1 MRKIFFLPILIVL
14 NLLSCSVNTKQQN
27 FQQKEIQYELIL
39 MLKENSV
46 QTDQEI
52 EIINNIQDFTKIYKQ
67 LNLTR
72 FPGIPIPK
80 IDFEE
85 NSILVINKKLSEDI
99 EFTDIALDK
108 IIQNKKCI
116 KVSTKLDNTTMNIS
130 NKNRV
135 LKIYKIPKIETS
147 ICN

>member
-52 EIINNIQDFTKIYKQ
+52 EIITDIQDFTKIYKQ

-116 KVSTKLDNTTMNIS
+116 KVSTKLHNTTMNIS

-135 LKIYKIPKIETS
+135 LKLYKIPKIETS

>member
-52 EIINNIQDFTKIYKQ
+52 EIITSIQDFTKIYKQ

-116 KVSTKLDNTTMNIS
+116 KVSTKLHNTTMNIS
-130 NKNRV
+130 NKNGV

>member
-52 EIINNIQDFTKIYKQ
+52 EIITSIQDFTKIYKQ

-116 KVSTKLDNTTMNIS
+116 KVSTKLHNTTMNIS

>member
-52 EIINNIQDFTKIYKQ
+52 EIITSIQDFTKIYKQ

>member
-116 KVSTKLDNTTMNIS
+116 KVSTKLHNTTMNIS

>member
-52 EIINNIQDFTKIYKQ
+52 EIITNIQDFTKIYKQ

-135 LKIYKIPKIETS
+135 LKLYKIPKIETS

>member
-108 IIQNKKCI
+108 IIQNKECI

-135 LKIYKIPKIETS
+135 LKLYKILKIETS

>member
-39 MLKENSV
+39 MLKENSL

-52 EIINNIQDFTKIYKQ
+52 EIITDIQDFTKIYKQ

-108 IIQNKKCI
+108 IIQNKECI
-116 KVSTKLDNTTMNIS
+116 KVSTKLHNTTMNIS

-135 LKIYKIPKIETS
+135 LKLYKIPKIETS

>member
-135 LKIYKIPKIETS
+135 LKLYKIPKIETS

>member
-52 EIINNIQDFTKIYKQ
+52 EIINNIQNFTKIYKQ

-135 LKIYKIPKIETS
+135 LKLYKIPKIETS

>member
-1 MRKIFFLPILIVL
+1 MRKIFFLSILIVL
-14 NLLSCSVNTKQQN
+14 NLLSCSVNTKEQN

-52 EIINNIQDFTKIYKQ
+52 EIITNIQDFTKIYKQ

-85 NSILVINKKLSEDI
+85 NSILVINKKLSEDV

-116 KVSTKLDNTTMNIS
+116 KVSTKLHNTTMNIS

>member
-14 NLLSCSVNTKQQN
+14 NLLSCSVNTKEQN

-52 EIINNIQDFTKIYKQ
+52 EIITNIQDFTKIYKQ

-116 KVSTKLDNTTMNIS
+116 KVSTKLHNTTMNIS

-135 LKIYKIPKIETS
+135 LKLYKIPKIETS

>member
-1 MRKIFFLPILIVL
+1 MRKIFVLPILIVL

-52 EIINNIQDFTKIYKQ
+52 EIITDIQDFTKIYKQ

-108 IIQNKKCI
+108 IIQNKECI

-135 LKIYKIPKIETS
+135 LKLYKIPKIETS

>member
-14 NLLSCSVNTKQQN
+14 NLLSCSVNTKHQN

-52 EIINNIQDFTKIYKQ
+52 EIITDIQDFTKIYKQ

-135 LKIYKIPKIETS
+135 LKLYKIPKIETS

>member
-52 EIINNIQDFTKIYKQ
+52 EIITNIQDFTKIYKQ

-85 NSILVINKKLSEDI
+85 NSILVINKKLSEDL
-99 EFTDIALDK
+99 EFTDIAVDK
-108 IIQNKKCI
+108 IIQNKECI

-130 NKNRV
+130 NINRV
-135 LKIYKIPKIETS
+135 LKLYKIQ
-147 ICN
+147 